1 MFFNYLN
8 KIRATATVL
17 IGSTCLL
24 GDYLF
29 NRNNNHHIL
38 KSLTDNIT
46 HSLIGLFC
54 AIIIVNY
61 YQNAFCRIESLLLV
75 LTSFLIS
82 SIIDVDHFIEAKSL
96 SLIVSLIKRLILIV
110 NNN

>member
-1 MFFNYLN
+1 MFFNYFN
-8 KIRATATVL
+8 KIRTTTTII
-17 IGSTCLL
+17 IGATCLL
-24 GDYLF
+24 GDYLL
-29 NRNNNHHIL
+29 NKYNNHHII

-46 HSLIGLFC
+46 HSLVGLFC

-61 YQNAFCRIESLLLV
+61 YQNNFCRTESLLLV

-96 SLIVSLIKRLILIV
+96 SLIVSTNK
-110 NNN
+110 

>member
-8 KIRATATVL
+8 KIRTTTTIL

-24 GDYLF
+24 GDYLL
-29 NRNNNHHIL
+29 NKNNNHHII
-38 KSLTDNIT
+38 KSLTDNLT

-61 YQNAFCRIESLLLV
+61 YQNICCRIESLLLV
-75 LTSFLIS
+75 LTSFLLS
-82 SIIDVDHFIEAKSL
+82 SIIDADHFIEAKSL
-96 SLIVSLIKRLILIV
+96 SLIVSEKQELLYFY
-110 NNN
+110 